1 MTKKPKLQAAKELM
15 EVVDLM
21 TQTDTSYF
29 VQSTSKE
36 SFVGALELWFTKWEA
51 FLNERTVNETTKKS
65 SYTHKNLRSAYTC
78 TPYEVRVEA

>member
-1 MTKKPKLQAAKELM
+1 M

-21 TQTDTSYF
+21 TQTD
-29 VQSTSKE
+29 KE

-51 FLNERTVNETTKKS
+51 FLNERTVNTCTVYEVRGKTTKKTF
-65 SYTHKNLRSAYTC
+65 YTHKKLRSAYTC